1 MQKKNL
7 FSYLQSLFSKKKSAK
22 AYSLRLSSDDIEMVK
37 NRLADL
43 MEHEKPYLRKGYHI
57 SNLAE
62 DLGIPTHLLS
72 AFINQVFGIHFSD
85 YMNKKRISHC
95 LELIQTD
102 RSGKPD
108 LNELSQKCG
117 FNNRNSFTAAFRKFT
132 GRKPFEYIK
141 EKNQRNK
148 NPLNPD

>member
-1 MQKKNL
+1 MQKRNL
-7 FSYLQSLFSKKKSAK
+7 FDYLHSLFGKKKASK
-22 AYSLRLSSDDIEMVK
+22 SYPLRLNQEDIEMIK
-37 NRLADL
+37 ARLLEL
-43 MEHEKPYLRKGYHI
+43 MEHQKPYLRKGYHI

-85 YMNKKRISHC
+85 YMNKKRISYC
-95 LELIQTD
+95 LELIRAD
-102 RSGKPD
+102 RNGKTD

-132 GRKPFEYIK
+132 GQNPFEYIR
-141 EKNQRNK
+141 EKNQRDK
-148 NPLNPD
+148 SA